1 MINRIIDASLNNRFV
16 VLLLVVLL
24 IAVGAWS
31 MVRLPVDA
39 VPDLTNVQV
48 QVLTTSPSLSP
59 VEMEQFVTF
68 PVETAMSGIPRVE
81 EIRSVTRFGLSNVTV
96 VFEEGTDIYWA
107 RQLVNERL
115 TEAREAIPEGLGTPT
130 MGPIATGMG
139 EIYQFEVRAKPG
151 YDYSLQDLRTIL
163 DWQVAF
169 QLRSVSGVIEVNA
182 FGGEL
187 KTYEV
192 QINPDSL
199 LNYNVSLSRVFEALQ
214 ENNANAGGGY
224 IVHHEEQQIIRGE
237 GLVESLDDIASI
249 VLDSREDGTPVHVHD
264 VAEVRFAPM
273 LRQGYVTRD
282 GRGEAV
288 TGIVMMLIGE
298 NSRVVVDRVKQK
310 VAEIEETL
318 PEGVY
323 IEAFYDRT
331 ELVRRAV
338 DTVTENIS
346 GGAILV
352 IIILFLLVG
361 DWRAGLIVASA
372 IPLSALVTFTA
383 MNYFGV
389 SANLM
394 SLGAL
399 DFGIIVDGSVVM
411 IENAIRHA
419 AQAKRANPDLKKVGL
434 DIYRQAGHEV
444 GRPIL
449 FAGAVVIIVF
459 LPILSLQGIEGK
471 MFGPMAFSF
480 MSALVGALVLALT
493 VMPVMAS
500 LFLAHRFTESDPFLV
515 RWCKRGYEP
524 LLRFVIAHPRFT
536 FLSAVGTFGISVLM
550 ALTFGAEFVPK
561 LDEGDMAIQ
570 AIRLPSVSLE
580 RSIEMTTEIEKTL
593 MEEFSDEVESVI
605 SKTGRPEIATDPMGI
620 EASDIFVI
628 LKSRDEWRFGS
639 KDELVAAMK
648 ESLENTIPANNFSF
662 TQPIELR
669 VQELIAGVR
678 LDIGISLYGDDLET
692 LKDIGN
698 QIAQVVSQVP
708 GAADVQAEQTGGLP
722 YIQMRIRRDQIAR
735 YGINASEV
743 LDAISVIG
751 GKVVGQVFEGQRRF
765 PLQVRLGPKWREHV
779 ETLKGLKVTD
789 PQGRQ
794 IPLEQLVDIEV
805 GPGVAQISRDEI
817 RRRFLVQVNVR
828 GRDLARFVADAKRAV
843 AEQVELPPNYRIAWG
858 GQFKNLQ
865 DATGRLAVAVPLAL
879 FLICSLLYL
888 TFNSGSLALLVFM
901 HVPIG
906 ATGGIFALWLRDM
919 PFSISAGIGFI
930 ALFGISVM
938 DGVVLIEHIRNLRRR
953 GMNMNDA
960 VYQGSLDRLRPVLM
974 TTATDALGFI
984 PMALSTSSGA
994 EVQRPLATVVI
1005 GGVLTASTLTLV
1017 VLPAV
1022 YHWFEPKDETDAQP
1036 D

>member
-1 MINRIIDASLNNRFV
+1 MINKIIDASLNNRFV
-16 VLLLVVLL
+16 VLLVVVLL
-24 IAVGAWS
+24 IAVGIWS
-31 MVRLPVDA
+31 MIRLPVDA

-48 QVLTTSPSLSP
+48 QVLTTSPSLGP
-59 VEMEQFVTF
+59 VEMEQFITF
-68 PVETAMSGIPRVE
+68 PVESAMSGIPHVE

-115 TEAREAIPEGLGTPT
+115 TEAREAIPEGLGTPA

-199 LNYNVSLSRVFEALQ
+199 LNYNISLNRVFDALQ

-224 IVHHEEQQIIRGE
+224 IVHHEEQQLIRGE
-237 GLVESLDDIASI
+237 GLVKSLDDIASI

-318 PEGVY
+318 PEGIY
-323 IEAFYDRT
+323 IDAFYDRT
-331 ELVRRAV
+331 ELVRRAI

-361 DWRAGLIVASA
+361 DWRAGLIVAAA

-419 AQAKRANPDLKKVGL
+419 AQAKRTNPDLKKVGL
-434 DIYRQAGHEV
+434 EIFREAGHEV

-459 LPILSLQGIEGK
+459 LPILSLQGVEGK
-471 MFGPMAFSF
+471 MFGPMAFAF

-500 LFLAHRFTESDPFLV
+500 LFLARRFTENDPFLV

-524 LLRFVIAHPRFT
+524 LLKFVIAHPRFI
-536 FLSAVGTFGISVLM
+536 FLSAVGTFGVSVLM
-550 ALTFGAEFVPK
+550 ALSFGAEFVPK

-593 MEEFSDEVESVI
+593 MDEFSDEVKSVI

-628 LKSRDEWRFGS
+628 LKPRDEWRFGS
-639 KDELVAAMK
+639 KEELVAAMK
-648 ESLENTIPANNFSF
+648 ESLETSIPANNFSF

-698 QIAQVVSQVP
+698 QIAQVVGQVP

-743 LDAISVIG
+743 LDTISVIG

-779 ETLKGLKVTD
+779 ESLKGLKVTD

-805 GPGVAQISRDEI
+805 GPGIAQISRDEI

-828 GRDLARFVADAKRAV
+828 GRDLARFVADAKKAV
-843 AEQVELPPNYRIAWG
+843 AEQVELPPNYRISWG

-888 TFNSGSLALLVFM
+888 TFNSGKLALLVFL

-960 VYQGSLDRLRPVLM
+960 VYQGALDRLRPVLM

-984 PMALSTSSGA
+984 PMALSASSGA

-1022 YHWFEPKDETDAQP
+1022 YHWFEPKDEVHAKAE
-1036 D
+1036 